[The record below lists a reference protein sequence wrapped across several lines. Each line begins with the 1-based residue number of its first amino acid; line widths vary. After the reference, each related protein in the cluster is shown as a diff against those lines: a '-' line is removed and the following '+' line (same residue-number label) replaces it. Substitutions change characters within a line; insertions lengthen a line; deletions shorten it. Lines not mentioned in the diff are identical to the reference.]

1 MNIDSPIFVP
11 RNSAPMT
18 ATPAAQLKVAA
29 VMDPNAPKSPL
40 DTSSSNNIMHNNKN
54 NMNGYWPFF
63 NNATAYYPCGGLNSN
78 YLQFCQQQQ
87 QQHHQQQ
94 QYLQHLLQRQRT
106 LPNFH
111 HHHQWM
117 QRKNLNGI
125 IGQRQQQQQQ
135 QQQRKQTTIK
145 MSTEMSTQQNQQR
158 RKKQKIQQ
166 QALQQQQQQQQMP
179 EEQPNRQQLQQQQE
193 QVNMTNIPL
202 VIKTTET
209 LSPQLTVA
217 TTTTTTTTLP
227 DALLLL
233 STTADI
239 ININNVVNDN
249 NLSSNNNN
257 VNDKNTNSN
266 NNNNNNH
273 NKVDEDI
280 NMTTLAVI
288 SNGTTALLP
297 HQSTQLAEE
306 AEISNTKK
314 DDTVQRNGSRV
325 GQQIR
330 NPRYYQQQQQQQ
342 QNSSNTQLN
351 AKTDSSDS
359 GISTNGR
366 HQQQQQHHNHH
377 HAHRQSQPQ
386 QHNQK
391 QRKTRLNA
399 KRQENN
405 TTTIT
410 TTTQKRTTEYTVDD
424 WLGREMVYCYD
435 HRYISSCAEDNML
448 AARHNPAHRNSTSSD
463 AAASDDLNSSSSNED
478 LSAVYAV
485 MSQPDK
491 KAGNKAR
498 RNRQQRRRKRH
509 DEQSANDQLQAIP
522 MDVDE
527 DSKENRRPAQQQ
539 QQQHQHQQQQQ
550 QTAKATSVNLRKQ
563 CTKAAALKAV
573 NKHNNNGNNNNNS
586 KVNGGAH
593 ALTNSASN
601 SSVCSALSSASSTY
615 SLSSSA
621 SSTSSA
627 ASSPTNSANC
637 SPTASPTASKRNAE
651 NFRKIARALAP
662 PLRQHTKLNM
672 SEPELVQQ
680 LRRYIIDPNL
690 LRVYGYPVES
700 AIHEG
705 CIEIYKCL
713 PRPSGVHTHHTST
726 KTDVVN
732 TVDGLQV
739 HYTSTSSST
748 TTTASFKTQWTLGG
762 DNSTDSGQGSG
773 DSSPPSM
780 DSDSSEAGEDEP
792 ATTTACFTPDGSY
805 QIFSQYDQSLEK
817 QCVRCMRT
825 FHVTET
831 GEYLSYE
838 SCTFH
843 WGKLYNLYTGSKGY
857 TTQYTCCSGTKDTEG
872 CSRNPLHVWTGAV
885 VGINGPYTDFV
896 HTRARCDDKPTKVY
910 ALDCEMSFTGR
921 GLEVTKVT
929 VVGYDG
935 QLVYEHFVRPEVE
948 IVDYNTR
955 FSGITEKDLCAHSN
969 KSVKTLAEVQRD
981 LLQLIDADTILIG
994 HGLDN
999 DLRVLR
1005 IVHKCII
1012 DTSIAFPH
1020 SSGFPYRRAL
1030 KNLTKACLNR
1040 DIQCGDAGHSSFEDS
1055 RACLELMLWKV
1066 RKEMRP
1072 TAY

>member
-11 RNSAPMT
+11 RNNAPMT
-18 ATPAAQLKVAA
+18 STPAAQLKVSTASLL
-29 VMDPNAPKSPL
+29 DPKAPKSPL
-40 DTSSSNNIMHNNKN
+40 VLGDATPNAFGKLTDNNNIKHKN
-54 NMNGYWPFF
+54 NNMGGYWPFV
-63 NNATAYYPCGGLNSN
+63 NNAAAYYPCGINSN

-87 QQHHQQQ
+87 QQQHHQQ
-94 QYLQHLLQRQRT
+94 QYLQHFVQRQRT

-111 HHHQWM
+111 NQWT
-117 QRKNLNGI
+117 QRKNLNAA
-125 IGQRQQQQQQ
+125 IGQRQQQQ
-135 QQQRKQTTIK
+135 QQQRKQTTKTTATTVIT
-145 MSTEMSTQQNQQR
+145 TEVSAQQHQQR
-158 RKKQKIQQ
+158 RKKQKMQQ
-166 QALQQQQQQQQMP
+166 QAAQQQKQQQLTELQQQ
-179 EEQPNRQQLQQQQE
+179 
-193 QVNMTNIPL
+193 VNITKFPIAN
-202 VIKTTET
+202 KTSDS
-209 LSPQLTVA
+209 LSPKLTVA
-217 TTTTTTTTLP
+217 TTTTTNENQAT
-227 DALLLL
+227 LLLL
-233 STTADI
+233 PAAEEI
-239 ININNVVNDN
+239 ININVVNDN
-249 NLSSNNNN
+249 NLNSNNI
-257 VNDKNTNSN
+257 VIDKNTISN
-266 NNNNNNH
+266 NNNNK
-273 NKVDEDI
+273 KVDEDI
-280 NMTTLAVI
+280 NMATLAAI
-288 SNGTTALLP
+288 NIGTTALP
-297 HQSTQLAEE
+297 NQPIQLVEE
-306 AEISNTKK
+306 AEISSKQ

-342 QNSSNTQLN
+342 QHNSSNTQLN

-366 HQQQQQHHNHH
+366 HQQHH
-377 HAHRQSQPQ
+377 HAHRQQPQ

-391 QRKTRLNA
+391 QRKTRLNS
-399 KRQENN
+399 KRQDNN

-410 TTTQKRTTEYTVDD
+410 ATTQKRTTEYTVDD
-424 WLGREMVYCYD
+424 WLGREMVYCYG
-435 HRYISSCAEDNML
+435 HRYISSCAEDNLL
-448 AARHNPAHRNSTSSD
+448 ATRHNPAHRNSTSSD

-491 KAGNKAR
+491 KTGNKAR
-498 RNRQQRRRKRH
+498 RNRQQRRRKRL
-509 DEQSANDQLQAIP
+509 DEQSADQLQAIP

-539 QQQHQHQQQQQ
+539 PQQQQQQQQQQ

-573 NKHNNNGNNNNNS
+573 NKHNSGNNSNSNNAKSNS
-586 KVNGGAH
+586 GTH
-593 ALTNSASN
+593 ALVNSASN

-672 SEPELVQQ
+672 SEHELVQH

-713 PRPSGVHTHHTST
+713 PRPSGVHTHHSTT

-739 HYTSTSSST
+739 HYASTSSSSST
-748 TTTASFKTQWTLGG
+748 TTNTGFKAQWTLVG

-857 TTQYTCCSGTKDTEG
+857 TTQYTCCAGTKDTEG

-929 VVGYDG
+929 VVGHDG

-969 KSVKTLAEVQRD
+969 KNVKTLAEVQRD
-981 LLQLIDADTILIG
+981 LLQLIDAETILIG

-1005 IVHKCII
+1005 IVHKTII

-1040 DIQCGDAGHSSFEDS
+1040 DIQCSDAGHSSFEDS

>member
-1 MNIDSPIFVP
+1 MDYYDSLLDHLQMLDYKVLSLLAVPIV
-11 RNSAPMT
+11 AV
-18 ATPAAQLKVAA
+18 LVLAA
-29 VMDPNAPKSPL
+29 VLLRITRKN
-40 DTSSSNNIMHNNKN
+40 DTVQR
-54 NMNGYWPFF
+54 NGSRASQHIRNPR
-63 NNATAYYPCGGLNSN
+63 YYH
-78 YLQFCQQQQ
+78 QQQQ
-87 QQHHQQQ
+87 QQQQPQNGSNSKNDSSDSGVSTNGRHQHHHHHHNHQQHQQQ
-94 QYLQHLLQRQRT
+94 QQH
-106 LPNFH
+106 
-111 HHHQWM
+111 
-117 QRKNLNGI
+117 I
-125 IGQRQQQQQQ
+125 RQQQQQQ
-135 QQQRKQTTIK
+135 QQQ
-145 MSTEMSTQQNQQR
+145 
-158 RKKQKIQQ
+158 
-166 QALQQQQQQQQMP
+166 
-179 EEQPNRQQLQQQQE
+179 
-193 QVNMTNIPL
+193 
-202 VIKTTET
+202 
-209 LSPQLTVA
+209 
-217 TTTTTTTTLP
+217 
-227 DALLLL
+227 
-233 STTADI
+233 
-239 ININNVVNDN
+239 
-249 NLSSNNNN
+249 
-257 VNDKNTNSN
+257 
-266 NNNNNNH
+266 
-273 NKVDEDI
+273 
-280 NMTTLAVI
+280 
-288 SNGTTALLP
+288 
-297 HQSTQLAEE
+297 
-306 AEISNTKK
+306 
-314 DDTVQRNGSRV
+314 
-325 GQQIR
+325 
-330 NPRYYQQQQQQQ
+330 
-342 QNSSNTQLN
+342 
-351 AKTDSSDS
+351 
-359 GISTNGR
+359 
-366 HQQQQQHHNHH
+366 
-377 HAHRQSQPQ
+377 Q

-391 QRKTRLNA
+391 QRKTRSNS

-405 TTTIT
+405 HATRDE
-410 TTTQKRTTEYTVDD
+410 KRSTDYSVDD
-424 WLGREMVYCYD
+424 WLGHEMVYCYD
-435 HRYISSCAEDNML
+435 HRYISSCAEENLL
-448 AARHNPAHRNSTSSD
+448 ATRHNPAHRNSTSSD

-478 LSAVYAV
+478 LSAVYNV

-491 KAGNKAR
+491 KSGKAR
-498 RNRQQRRRKRH
+498 RNRQQRRRKHH
-509 DEQSANDQLQAIP
+509 DEQTGDQLQPIP

-527 DSKENRRPAQQQ
+527 DSKENRRPAQ
-539 QQQHQHQQQQQ
+539 HQPQQQQQ
-550 QTAKATSVNLRKQ
+550 QSAKTTSVNLRKQ

-573 NKHNNNGNNNNNS
+573 NQHNNNNAGNSVNS
-586 KVNGGAH
+586 SSNIAMPNSSAH
-593 ALTNSASN
+593 ALTNSPSN
-601 SSVCSALSSASSTY
+601 TSVCSALSLASSTY
-615 SLSSSA
+615 SLSSSSSSSLS

-627 ASSPTNSANC
+627 SSSPTNSANC
-637 SPTASPTASKRNAE
+637 SPTASPTASKRNTE
-651 NFRKIARALAP
+651 SFRKIARALAP

-672 SEPELVQQ
+672 SETELVQH

-713 PRPSGVHTHHTST
+713 PRPSGVHTHHLST
-726 KTDVVN
+726 KTDIVN
-732 TVDGLQV
+732 TTDGLQLRI
-739 HYTSTSSST
+739 SNTSSSY
-748 TTTASFKTQWTLGG
+748 TASFNTTSSSVEAQWTLGS
-762 DNSTDSGQGSG
+762 DNSADSGQGSG

-825 FHVTET
+825 FHVTES

-857 TTQYTCCSGTKDTEG
+857 TTQYTCCTGTKETEG

-896 HTRARCDDKPTKVY
+896 HTHPRCDDKSDTPKVY

-935 QLVYEHFVRPEVE
+935 QLIYEHFVRPEAE

-955 FSGITEKDLCAHSN
+955 FSGITEKDLCTHSN
-969 KSVKTLAEVQRD
+969 KDVKTLAEVQRD

-1005 IVHKCII
+1005 IVHKTII

-1072 TAY
+1072 TTY

>member
-11 RNSAPMT
+11 RNNAPMT
-18 ATPAAQLKVAA
+18 SMPAAQLKVSAA
-29 VMDPNAPKSPL
+29 SLLDPKTPKSPL
-40 DTSSSNNIMHNNKN
+40 ALGVVTPNAFGKLTDSNNIKHKN
-54 NMNGYWPFF
+54 NNMGGYWPFV
-63 NNATAYYPCGGLNSN
+63 NNAAAYYPCGINSN

-87 QQHHQQQ
+87 QQQQ
-94 QYLQHLLQRQRT
+94 QYMQHFVQRQRT

-111 HHHQWM
+111 NQWT
-117 QRKNLNGI
+117 QRKNLNAA
-125 IGQRQQQQQQ
+125 IGQRQQQ
-135 QQQRKQTTIK
+135 QQQRKQTTKATAPAAI
-145 MSTEMSTQQNQQR
+145 STEVSAQQHQQR
-158 RKKQKIQQ
+158 RKKQKMQQ
-166 QALQQQQQQQQMP
+166 QAAQQHKQQQLTELQQQPQA
-179 EEQPNRQQLQQQQE
+179 
-193 QVNMTNIPL
+193 VNITKIP
-202 VIKTTET
+202 IANKTSDS
-209 LSPQLTVA
+209 LSPKLTVA
-217 TTTTTTTTLP
+217 TTTTN
-227 DALLLL
+227 ANQNMLLLL
-233 STTADI
+233 PAAEEL
-239 ININNVVNDN
+239 ININVVNDN
-249 NLSSNNNN
+249 NLNSNNIVIDQNAI
-257 VNDKNTNSN
+257 SN
-266 NNNNNNH
+266 NNNN

-280 NMTTLAVI
+280 NMATLAAI
-288 SNGTTALLP
+288 SNGTSALP
-297 HQSTQLAEE
+297 NQSTQLVEE
-306 AEISNTKK
+306 AEISTKQ

-330 NPRYYQQQQQQQ
+330 NPRYYQQQQQQ

-366 HQQQQQHHNHH
+366 HQQHHHH
-377 HAHRQSQPQ
+377 HAHRQQPQ

-391 QRKTRLNA
+391 QRKTRLNS
-399 KRQENN
+399 KRQDNN
-405 TTTIT
+405 TTTMT
-410 TTTQKRTTEYTVDD
+410 TTPKRTTEYTVDD
-424 WLGREMVYCYD
+424 WLGREMVYCYG
-435 HRYISSCAEDNML
+435 HRYISSCAEDNLL

-491 KAGNKAR
+491 KTGNKAR
-498 RNRQQRRRKRH
+498 RNRQQRRRKRL
-509 DEQSANDQLQAIP
+509 DEQSADQLQAIP

-527 DSKENRRPAQQQ
+527 DSKENRRPAP
-539 QQQHQHQQQQQ
+539 QHAHQQQQQ
-550 QTAKATSVNLRKQ
+550 QQQQQQSTAKAASVNLRKQ

-573 NKHNNNGNNNNNS
+573 NKHNSGNNSSNS
-586 KVNGGAH
+586 NAKPNSGAH
-593 ALTNSASN
+593 ALANSASN

-672 SEPELVQQ
+672 SEHELVQQ

-713 PRPSGVHTHHTST
+713 PRPSGVHTHHSTT

-739 HYTSTSSST
+739 HYTSNSSSST
-748 TTTASFKTQWTLGG
+748 TTNTGFKAQWTLGG

-857 TTQYTCCSGTKDTEG
+857 TTQYTCCAGTKDTEG

-885 VGINGPYTDFV
+885 VGINGPYSDFV

-929 VVGYDG
+929 VVGHDG

-969 KSVKTLAEVQRD
+969 KNVKTLAEVQRD
-981 LLQLIDADTILIG
+981 LLQLIDAETILIG

-1005 IVHKCII
+1005 IVHKTII

-1040 DIQCGDAGHSSFEDS
+1040 DIQCSDAGHSSFEDS